1 MEYIVGLLAVISCNI
16 CLSGVL
22 CIMKKLNWKQIV
34 KDYSRILIGTFL
46 SGFGIAVFAN
56 PARITGGGVTGIGTI
71 LFYTLGI
78 DQGIV
83 MICLNIPL
91 FLLGLKVFG
100 SRYGLKVL
108 TGTLLLSVWTSVIG
122 RLTGYSGLLDYSD
135 SVNILLSA
143 LCYGVISGGGIGLV
157 MRAGANTGGSDIIA
171 QIIARHVPFSVGN
184 ISFAINCCVMFA
196 GMYFF
201 GLARAIF
208 AFIAMFVSS
217 RMVNMVVV
225 TWGTSL
231 AKTAYIFS
239 RDHTPD
245 IARRVIND
253 IHHGGT
259 LFTGTGIYSA
269 KRRDMLMVVVH
280 NHQLQLLEK
289 IVHEEDPTAFLFIN
303 ETYQVLGNGFKSLER
318 AANKN

>member
-1 MEYIVGLLAVISCNI
+1 
-16 CLSGVL
+16 
-22 CIMKKLNWKQIV
+22 MKKLNWKHIV
-34 KDYSRILIGTFL
+34 KDYGRIIIGTFMA
-46 SGFGIAVFAN
+46 GFGIAIFAN

-78 DQGIV
+78 DQGLV

-91 FLLGLKVFG
+91 FLLGVKVFG
-100 SRYGLKVL
+100 SKYGLKVL
-108 TGTLLLSVWTSVIG
+108 VGTLMLSIWTSVIG
-122 RLTGYSGLLDYSD
+122 NLTDYKGLLDYSD
-135 SVNILLSA
+135 SVNVLLSA
-143 LCYGVISGGGIGLV
+143 ICYGVISGGGIGIV

-171 QIIARHVPFSVGN
+171 QIVARHVPFSVGN
-184 ISFAINCCVMFA
+184 ISFAINCCVMLA

-201 GLARAIF
+201 GLSRAIF
-208 AFIAMFVSS
+208 AFISMFISS

-225 TWGTSL
+225 NWGTSL

-239 RDHTPD
+239 HDHTLD

-269 KRRDMLMVVVH
+269 KRRDMLMVVVP
-280 NHQLQLLEK
+280 NHQLQILEK
-289 IVHEEDPTAFLFIN
+289 IVHEEDPSAFLFIN
-303 ETYQVLGNGFKSLER
+303 ETYQVLGNGFKSLAH
-318 AANKN
+318 AANKD